1 MAQAGMASLLW
12 QRAQA
17 WARARPYT
25 LLAVLFFGASAI
37 PFQVRHDSEW
47 DEVYVRAARHLL
59 AGQHLYIPP
68 AESAGY
74 VYPPFSALLAI
85 PFTWLPH
92 GAARAIWYALNV
104 LCIIGLIGWAWRL
117 SGGQKLE
124 EGGVGWREHLVMVLG
139 LVCASRYI
147 MDCLAHQQVDLVVGA
162 LLLGGC
168 LLLSRSRSWSA
179 ATAFGLAA
187 AIKCTAL
194 LWFPYL
200 ILRGRWRAA
209 VWLVVVAVGVN
220 LLPDLVKRPQWGGCW
235 LGEWSSLLAPM
246 RSADSVPGTWTS
258 AIIYNQ
264 SLAGLANRWC
274 CTDYVWTEDDCDVA
288 NRPDPASPRT
298 VKLLL
303 YGAELGLVLLVLLV
317 AGIRRPEQ
325 TAPGADGMPD
335 RTVIEYSIVL
345 LMMLLLSPMS
355 SKPHFCTMFLPAF
368 CLARLAIFR
377 AQRWCWFT
385 LIVAI
390 VAGTITQKGL
400 LGERWSSLFLWWGGV
415 TWSALFLLGG
425 CLWALWRTRA
435 AGAAANPFKQQKP
448 LARAA

>member
-1 MAQAGMASLLW
+1 
-12 QRAQA
+12 
-17 WARARPYT
+17 
-25 LLAVLFFGASAI
+25 VLFFAASAI

-47 DEVYVRAARHLL
+47 DEVYVHAARRLL
-59 AGQHLYIPP
+59 TSQHLYNPP

-85 PFTWLPH
+85 PFTLFPH
-92 GAARAIWYALNV
+92 GTARVIWYALNV
-104 LCIIGLIGWAWRL
+104 LCIVGLVGWSWHL

-124 EGGVGWREHLVMVLG
+124 GVGVNWREHAVMLLG
-139 LVCASRYI
+139 LACAARYVL
-147 MDCLAHQQVDLVVGA
+147 DCLAHQQVDLVVGA
-162 LLLGGC
+162 LVLGGC
-168 LLLSRSRSWSA
+168 LFLSRSRSWSA
-179 ATAFGLAA
+179 ATAFGLAT

-194 LWFPYL
+194 LWCPYL
-200 ILRGRWRAA
+200 ILRGQCRAA

-220 LLPDLVKRPQWGGCW
+220 LLPDLVNRPQSGGCW

-274 CTDYVWTEDDCDVA
+274 CTDYVWTADNCEVA
-288 NRPDPASPRT
+288 DRPDPLSPRT
-298 VKLLL
+298 VRVLL

-317 AGIRRPEQ
+317 AGIRRPERM
-325 TAPGADGMPD
+325 APQADNMRDGA
-335 RTVIEYSIVL
+335 VIEYSIVL

-368 CLARLAIFR
+368 CLARLAIYR
-377 AQRWCWFT
+377 ARRWCWFA
-385 LIVAI
+385 LLAAI
-390 VAGTITQKGL
+390 ATATITQKGL
-400 LGERWSSLFLWWGGV
+400 VGERWSSLFLWWGGV
-415 TWSALFLLGG
+415 TWSALFLLAG
-425 CLWALWRTRA
+425 CIWALWRERV
-435 AGAAANPFKQQKP
+435 AGTALNTIGNEKP